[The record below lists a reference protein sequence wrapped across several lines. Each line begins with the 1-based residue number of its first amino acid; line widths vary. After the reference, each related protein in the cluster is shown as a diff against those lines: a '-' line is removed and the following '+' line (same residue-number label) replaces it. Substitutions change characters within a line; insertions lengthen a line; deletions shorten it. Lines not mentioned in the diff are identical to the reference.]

1 MEILNV
7 CALGISGIFVGLLL
21 REMKPEYSLYLSL
34 GLGIL
39 ILGLSIGKL
48 QSLFDGIRRMG
59 TYLTVDSLY
68 MGTLLKI
75 MGITYVGQFSS
86 GICKD
91 AGYSVIANQ
100 IEIFAKIAIM
110 VLSMPIL
117 LALLETIQEFLP

>member
-39 ILGLSIGKL
+39 ILGLSFGKL
-48 QSLFDGIRRMG
+48 QSLFDSIRRMG